1 MTDRQVELI
10 VYRGDELI
18 ERVSLPLGA
27 LGFGRSEDSEL
38 CLADISV
45 SRKHGRI
52 TVSSDEVLFEDLG
65 SGNGSW
71 FKGQRV
77 RSQILEHGDEILIEP
92 FRLQIEILQELDL
105 VTDAEIEGTERT
117 VMLHKADAELLL
129 ETDYPEARL
138 EVVSGSVNQNVV
150 QLYGNLVSLGRSEQ
164 RDLVLSDKA
173 ASRLHCEVV
182 PLNGSYWL
190 RDSGSA
196 NGVQVNGSAVSEH
209 ELIDGDVICIGETQ
223 IRFLSDEVSGPK
235 TDVLGLQIQALE
247 ADQEGDAGSDHT
259 EAFVNVMAPNQGWEI
274 ADANPLQQADPAP
287 PTPPTPPTVDTD
299 ATIEAHDP
307 DAPPIFAPLPTG
319 PEPEAIGPPPE
330 ERPVELGQAASGGI
344 DYGLPPDLGDSPTSD
359 WAFGGGLKTGADG
372 ELIAQKPPGS
382 GVFGNWVR
390 SVIVLLL
397 IGSVTLILYKKIDEA
412 GFLESDSNIQGQ
424 AIYINA
430 NSSLDP
436 NILARTNAL
445 MAEGNE
451 AFQKKEYF
459 EAFKKFFKVV
469 SIDPTNESAQRF
481 QVLACEYVAVAKLQ
495 EKVQANEATES
506 EKSDALNAGIAA
518 ADKAL
523 KNRAGVGGCSSA
535 LNLVKK
541 GLKLN
546 PGNAVLEDK
555 SKQLR
560 ARIGALQRAGKTRT
574 KEKIAADMQPLLSSG
589 SRNLSA
595 GRFSNAISDFQRA
608 LDADPN
614 RTNIDLVQQAEE
626 GLERAKNQRRGSARR
641 HYSDAAKYF
650 NSSDSADLRRARDF
664 LRKALAVD
672 SGYTAANTKLGQVM
686 RTLRTRAKEEYN
698 KGKVML
704 KASQYERARIHF
716 QKVISLLDDPS
727 ESIYRRS
734 KEEIN
739 NMGPG

>member
-10 VYRGDELI
+10 VYRGDELV
-18 ERVSLPLGA
+18 ERMSLPLGA
-27 LGFGRSEDSEL
+27 LGFGRSEESEL

-92 FRLQIEILQELDL
+92 FRLQIEIIQELDL
-105 VTDAEIEGTERT
+105 VTDAEIEGTDRT

-138 EVVSGSVNQNVV
+138 EVVSGTVNQNM
-150 QLYGNLVSLGRSEQ
+150 LLLEGNLVSLGRSEQ

-209 ELIDGDVICIGETQ
+209 ELVDGDVICIGETQ
-223 IRFLSDEVSGPK
+223 FRFLSDDVSGPK
-235 TDVLGLQIQALE
+235 TDVIGLPIQPVKE
-247 ADQEGDAGSDHT
+247 DHEDAGGDHT

-274 ADANPLQQADPAP
+274 ADANPPHQAEPAP
-287 PTPPTPPTVDTD
+287 PVPTADTD
-299 ATIEAHDP
+299 ATIEPQNP
-307 DAPPIFAPLPTG
+307 DAPPIFAPLPAG
-319 PEPEAIGPPPE
+319 PKPE
-330 ERPVELGQAASGGI
+330 EGPASFGQPAGDGI
-344 DYGLPPDLGDSPTSD
+344 DYGLEPDLGDSPASD
-359 WAFGGGLKTGADG
+359 WAFGGGVVAGPDG
-372 ELIAQKPPGS
+372 ELKAQKPPGS
-382 GVFGNWVR
+382 GIFGNWVR
-390 SVIVLLL
+390 TMIAFLL
-397 IGSVTLILYKKIDEA
+397 IASVALVLYKKMNEA
-412 GFLESDSNIQGQ
+412 GFFESEIPGQGQ

-451 AFQKKEYF
+451 SFQKKEYF

-506 EKSDALNAGIAA
+506 EKLDALNAGVAA

-523 KNRAGVGGCSSA
+523 QNRAGVSGCSSA
-535 LNLVKK
+535 LSLVKK

-546 PGNAVLEDK
+546 PKNEVLESK
-555 SKQLR
+555 SKLLR
-560 ARIGALQRAGKTRT
+560 ARIGGLQKAGQTRT

-595 GRFSNAISDFQRA
+595 GRFSNAISDFKRA

-672 SGYTAANTKLGQVM
+672 SGYTAATTKLGQVM
-686 RTLRTRAKEEYN
+686 RTLRTRAKEEYD

-704 KASQYERARIHF
+704 KASQYARARIHF
-716 QKVISLLDDPS
+716 QKVITLLDDPS
-727 ESIYRRS
+727 ESLYRRS
-734 KEEIN
+734 REEIN

>member
-10 VYRGDELI
+10 VYRGDELV
-18 ERVSLPLGA
+18 ERLNLPQGSI
-27 LGFGRSEDSEL
+27 GFGRSEDSEL

-52 TVSSDEVLFEDLG
+52 TVSADEVLFEDLG

-92 FRLQIEILQELDL
+92 FRLLIEIFQELDL
-105 VTDAEIEGTERT
+105 VTDAAIEGTDRT
-117 VMLHKADAELLL
+117 VMLNKGDAELLL

-138 EVVSGSVNQNVV
+138 EVASGIVNQSILLLDG
-150 QLYGNLVSLGRSEQ
+150 QLVSLGRSEQ

-173 ASRLHCEVV
+173 ASRLHCEIV
-182 PLNGSYWL
+182 PLKGSYWL

-196 NGVQVNGSAVSEH
+196 NGVQVNGSAVAEH
-209 ELIDGDVICIGETQ
+209 ELVDGDVICIGETQ
-223 IRFLSDEVSGPK
+223 IRFLSDDILGPK
-235 TDVLGLQIQALE
+235 TDVLGLQLKPKIE
-247 ADQEGDAGSDHT
+247 EEQEDGGDHT
-259 EAFVNVMAPNQGWEI
+259 EAFVNVISPDRGWGIEEDSPV
-274 ADANPLQQADPAP
+274 AKAP
-287 PTPPTPPTVDTD
+287 PPPTVDTD
-299 ATIEAHDP
+299 ATIEPQDP
-307 DAPPIFAPLPTG
+307 DAPPIFAPLPEAPAPEGEPTG
-319 PEPEAIGPPPE
+319 F
-330 ERPVELGQAASGGI
+330 GQAGGGGI
-344 DYGLPPDLGDSPTSD
+344 DYGLAPDLGDSPASD
-359 WAFGGGLKTGADG
+359 WAFGSGLESGGDG
-372 ELIAQKPPGS
+372 ELKAKKPPGS
-382 GVFGNWVR
+382 GIFGNWVR
-390 SVIVLLL
+390 TMIVTLLL
-397 IGSVTLILYKKIDEA
+397 SSVSLVLYKKMSEA
-412 GFLESDSNIQGQ
+412 GFFESKMSAPGQ
-424 AIYINA
+424 DIYLNA

-451 AFQKKEYF
+451 SFQKREYF

-506 EKSDALNAGIAA
+506 EKEDALNAGVSA

-523 KNRAGVGGCSSA
+523 KNRAGIGGCNSA
-535 LNLVKK
+535 LALVKK

-546 PGNAVLEDK
+546 PENEDLLDR
-555 SKQLR
+555 SKKLR
-560 ARIGALQRAGKTRT
+560 SRIGALQKAGKTRT
-574 KEKIAADMQPLLSSG
+574 KEKIAIDMQPLLGSG

-672 SGYTAANTKLGQVM
+672 AGYTAAATKLGQVM
-686 RTLRTRAKEEYN
+686 RTLRTRAKEEYD

-704 KASQYERARIHF
+704 KASQYARARMHF
-716 QKVISLLDDPS
+716 QKVITLLDDSS
-727 ESIYRRS
+727 ESLYRRS